1 MERKIIRKLAKKEKK
16 KRAAVNQADGD
27 ETVSAEV
34 KKKLRHYAINS
45 HRYSLTYV
53 KMDIFNS
60 WEIFHTD
67 LLVFMT
73 FKKQ

>member
-34 KKKLRHYAINS
+34 KKKL
-45 HRYSLTYV
+45 
-53 KMDIFNS
+53 
-60 WEIFHTD
+60 
-67 LLVFMT
+67 
-73 FKKQ
+73 